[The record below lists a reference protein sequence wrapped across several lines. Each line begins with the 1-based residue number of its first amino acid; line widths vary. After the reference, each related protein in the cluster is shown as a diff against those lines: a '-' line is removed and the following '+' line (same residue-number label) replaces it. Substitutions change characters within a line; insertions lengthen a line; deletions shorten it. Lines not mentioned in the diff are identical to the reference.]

1 VRADASAAIRAGT
14 QCQQR
19 DYRGWDAGVM
29 HGLLSAALAPVMAD
43 LRATGGPLPMVD
55 DEDWVDDP
63 EYASAMLRG
72 PDGGGFG
79 ITVRLAAAEC
89 DRIAS
94 VADKVQ
100 EWAIEELWSRS
111 ATNWP
116 PCPVHPDS
124 HPLAALNRNGVARW
138 VCPSDSTALAPIG
151 SL

>member
-1 VRADASAAIRAGT
+1 MRLRSRLVHCAVGVRVGPVVRANASAAIRAGT
-14 QCQQR
+14 QCQQG

-29 HGLLSAALAPVMAD
+29 HGLLSAAMAPVMAD

-72 PDGGGFG
+72 PDGRGFG

-94 VADKVQ
+94 VARTRCRNGR
-100 EWAIEELWSRS
+100 SRS
-111 ATNWP
+111 SGAGRRRTGRRVP
-116 PCPVHPDS
+116 TT
-124 HPLAALNRNGVARW
+124 R
-138 VCPSDSTALAPIG
+138 CPSSRCGEP
-151 SL
+151 